1 MRDDVLLL
9 HIRDAAK
16 AVLRHAG
23 QKRSV
28 FMNSQLRQDATVRQ
42 IAVIGEAAKHLS
54 PQTRQRAPEIAWKDI
69 AGMRD
74 ILIHEYFGV
83 SPDVVWSTATKDI
96 PTLLRAVERLIEQN
110 EEKRAA

>member
-16 AVLRHAG
+16 AVIRHAG
-23 QKRSV
+23 RTRSV

-42 IAVIGEAAKHLS
+42 IAIIGEAAKHLS
-54 PQTRQRAPEIAWKDI
+54 AAARARAPEMPWKDI

-74 ILIHEYFGV
+74 LVIHEYFGV
-83 SPDVVWSTATKDI
+83 SRDVVWNTATKDV
-96 PTLLRAVERLIEQN
+96 PGLLRVVESLIDEN
-110 EEKRAA
+110 GEREAA